1 MEDRDHKPISL
12 TLLPLSH
19 PRHSPK
25 QYVGSFSVDDLDTQ
39 ESVWLVQQQLWAL
52 KVGSW
57 GGHFPGRII
66 ALGWQAGNERPLRLS
81 DPPHPPVIEMSPR
94 EGPDQ
99 SHSERWAPP
108 SLLGPHP
115 MCPGTLFPC
124 ALWVGAAGGNHRWE
138 PWEMFRTDWTSYG
151 PGSGVARQEPFT
163 FPRLLGGSAV
173 QGSVLRQA
181 GWSWLIVCGDWY

>member
-81 DPPHPPVIEMSPR
+81 DPPHPPIIEMSSR
-94 EGPDQ
+94 EGLDQ

-115 MCPGTLFPC
+115 ICPGTLFPC
-124 ALWVGAAGGNHRWE
+124 ALWVGAVGDVQN
-138 PWEMFRTDWTSYG
+138 WTSYG

-163 FPRLLGGSAV
+163 FPWLLGGPLSRA
-173 QGSVLRQA
+173 QSSVRRA
-181 GWSWLIVCGDWY
+181 GVG